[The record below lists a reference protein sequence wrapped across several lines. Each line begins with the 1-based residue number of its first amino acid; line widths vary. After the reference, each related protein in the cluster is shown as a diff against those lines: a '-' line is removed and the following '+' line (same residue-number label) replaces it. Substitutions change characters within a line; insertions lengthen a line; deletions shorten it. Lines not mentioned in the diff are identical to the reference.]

1 MKTRAFKKP
10 LFNKKEKGRRKKM
23 KKEAIS
29 KLISEAA
36 PILMKLIGF
45 ILPEGFKFSYTLDL
59 AERASQME
67 VRSTLG
73 F

>member
-1 MKTRAFKKP
+1 
-10 LFNKKEKGRRKKM
+10 M

-45 ILPEGFKFSYTLDL
+45 ILPEGFKFSYILDL
-59 AERASQME
+59 GSGSQME
-67 VRSTLG
+67 VKSTLG